1 MLLTRVR
8 IRHFRSL
15 YHCDWQPVA
24 GLNVITGP
32 NGIGKTSLLEAIFF
46 LSSGKSFRGGGVQ
59 NLISHGQ
66 SSLSVYAESQL
77 DGNPFRMG
85 VSKDKQGT
93 VKARLQEDTLKG
105 ITPISLLLPVVAI
118 HSDSYQF
125 VDSGPETKRRFLDW
139 MAFHVKPRHLLV
151 WKNYRY
157 LLQQTNGILKNSRST
172 DQERYFWYEQ
182 LAEVG
187 ETLDQ
192 HRKVVFEA
200 LEAQCEGDWKKGLLQ
215 GMGLALHYRP
225 GWKTKNP
232 LLSELISHD
241 EQNRRY
247 GAVMVGPHRMD
258 IRVISEGGEARKIL
272 SRGQKKLLAID
283 LHLSQLQLIH
293 QSTRK
298 WPLVCLDDMD
308 AELDQEHL
316 QYVFERFKRIDTQV
330 FASSLHPRL
339 ITEKFPSHQ
348 ETKVFH
354 VKHDL
359 NCGG

>member
-15 YHCDWQPVA
+15 YHCV
-24 GLNVITGP
+24 
-32 NGIGKTSLLEAIFF
+32 
-46 LSSGKSFRGGGVQ
+46 
-59 NLISHGQ
+59 
-66 SSLSVYAESQL
+66 SVYAESQL

-192 HRKVVFEA
+192 HRKVHGPRA
-200 LEAQCEGDWKKGLLQ
+200 SLPARLENQK
-215 GMGLALHYRP
+215 P
-225 GWKTKNP
+225 VT
-232 LLSELISHD
+232 
-241 EQNRRY
+241 
-247 GAVMVGPHRMD
+247 VG
-258 IRVISEGGEARKIL
+258 
-272 SRGQKKLLAID
+272 ID
-283 LHLSQLQLIH
+283 
-293 QSTRK
+293 
-298 WPLVCLDDMD
+298 
-308 AELDQEHL
+308 
-316 QYVFERFKRIDTQV
+316 
-330 FASSLHPRL
+330 
-339 ITEKFPSHQ
+339 FP
-348 ETKVFH
+348 
-354 VKHDL
+354 
-359 NCGG
+359 